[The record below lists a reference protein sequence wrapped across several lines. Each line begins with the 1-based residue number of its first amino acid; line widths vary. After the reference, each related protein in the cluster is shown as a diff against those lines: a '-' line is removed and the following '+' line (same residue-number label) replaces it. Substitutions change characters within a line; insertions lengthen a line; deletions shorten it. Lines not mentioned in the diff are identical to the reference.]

1 MPQTKLNSALWLI
14 KSVCKK
20 ALGPNLWTR
29 IWVRAIIGLSK
40 KTKCQFA
47 NQDEKGN
54 SKRTSGYSLSPLGA
68 HNRVIGAALQMWL
81 TEVKLRLRSRLYTIR
96 AFLNP
101 KVEIFWKP
109 VGIFSYL
116 NISSCFV
123 REFSILSRIGSSGL
137 ETLYNI
143 VFFCFKSVNLGFSVL
158 HYFQSKASNVYQ
170 HF

>member
-14 KSVCKK
+14 KSVCKNELWDPTCEPGSEYEPWLACQK
-20 ALGPNLWTR
+20 KQNVNLPIR
-29 IWVRAIIGLSK
+29 M
-40 KTKCQFA
+40 
-47 NQDEKGN
+47 KGN

-109 VGIFSYL
+109 LGIFTYL
-116 NISSCFV
+116 NISSCCV
-123 REFSILSRIGSSGL
+123 RRI
-137 ETLYNI
+137 
-143 VFFCFKSVNLGFSVL
+143 
-158 HYFQSKASNVYQ
+158 Q
-170 HF
+170 HFVANCLFRSWNVI